1 MVAGALVRAS
11 GGLVT
16 GERSPSRR
24 HGVYVDTKMNG
35 HGQQV
40 VAPYSVRPLPGAPV
54 ATPVAWEEL
63 ERLDPRELTIRSIP
77 ERVIPLGDLLAD
89 APGGQRLRFGR
100 TRFAGER
107 TQQTQTA
114 AITATAEPAF
124 FESAATPRAGVEKS
138 LPGFCDSR
146 GCLAIL

>member
-1 MVAGALVRAS
+1 MPIERRHSYDEVREFVRMVAGALVRAS

-107 TQQTQTA
+107 TQQTRLQPLQLLPNPLFLSPPLR
-114 AITATAEPAF
+114 PAQ
-124 FESAATPRAGVEKS
+124 V
-138 LPGFCDSR
+138 
-146 GCLAIL
+146 